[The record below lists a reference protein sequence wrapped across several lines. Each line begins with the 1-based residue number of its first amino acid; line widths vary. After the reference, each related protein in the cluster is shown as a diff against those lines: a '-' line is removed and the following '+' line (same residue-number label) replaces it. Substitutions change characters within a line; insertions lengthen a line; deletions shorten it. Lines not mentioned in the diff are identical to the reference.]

1 MKVLVTDY
9 AWPDLEIEKTIL
21 TAAGIELVDATT
33 QDTSSLVPLV
43 ADVDGILTC
52 WASVPKSVI
61 EATRQC
67 QIIARMGI
75 GLDNIDIQSCT
86 DHKIIVT
93 NVPDYCS
100 HEVAEHTL
108 ALLMAMARNITFFHQ
123 QTKSGNYGLKPLSPL
138 RRLAGQTLGIIGW
151 GSIGKQVAR
160 QAQGLGLNVVVTR
173 HNMEQSI
180 DEFPLVTLDALLTT
194 SDYVTLHLPY
204 SKQTHHLIDQQRLML
219 MKPTAFL
226 INTARG
232 GLLDH
237 DALLVA
243 LESGQLAGAALD
255 VYDPEPPDLTQPLF
269 QLPQVIAT
277 PHAAFYSEEALYE
290 LRSCVARQVVAC
302 LTGQRPDHVVNP
314 EVLTD

>member
-108 ALLMAMARNITFFHQ
+108 A
-123 QTKSGNYGLKPLSPL
+123 PL
-138 RRLAGQTLGIIGW
+138 RRTNHHRTRPHIAPVRNSLHRQYTRTRAQKSSLAQRRSTR
-151 GSIGKQVAR
+151 QVAVTTDRSPAADLHIVPHTTVAVNCGKISQANICR
-160 QAQGLGLNVVVTR
+160 QRHTGAQNYADTKLHPSTQNRRRMHQL
-173 HNMEQSI
+173 
-180 DEFPLVTLDALLTT
+180 DEFRTRSQKTLAHRT
-194 SDYVTLHLPY
+194 
-204 SKQTHHLIDQQRLML
+204 
-219 MKPTAFL
+219 
-226 INTARG
+226 
-232 GLLDH
+232 
-237 DALLVA
+237 
-243 LESGQLAGAALD
+243 QLRTKDKA
-255 VYDPEPPDLTQPLF
+255 
-269 QLPQVIAT
+269 
-277 PHAAFYSEEALYE
+277 
-290 LRSCVARQVVAC
+290 
-302 LTGQRPDHVVNP
+302 
-314 EVLTD
+314 